1 MFNTVEPRV
10 FNFAEEA
17 PEVAPSVEWSLVE
30 RMMRKTFQILIAGAF
45 LAVSIPLYAEQE
57 TQSTAGNHLD
67 TYLFQILNSR
77 PSASEETTKSP
88 KENPDRDP
96 RARTHQEGILEI
108 SGTTFTPARLTVKA
122 GPLAVVGSIELSV
135 RNETNSRWIFRAENI
150 GPETNIWDSKG
161 RAVLVPGKVNCQVLH
176 RASLNDYHQA
186 GLTLNADSPILSYA
200 TGANTEK
207 MRSDFFEDED
217 ICPIGEI
224 PAFTTQQD
232 IEKKCKQCLGRV
244 LKTIKED
251 VNARLSTLSYRVD
264 APVCSLD
271 TDCYREDSDWLRG
284 RCILTKDQNGSFV
297 SECRARS
304 SVGGACP
311 GKGSRGLFEYSCDK
325 GLACVKTHS
334 AKGYFDYN
342 RYECRDPKN
351 WKFKGPLARTG
362 RF

>member
-1 MFNTVEPRV
+1 
-10 FNFAEEA
+10 
-17 PEVAPSVEWSLVE
+17 VEWSPVE

-57 TQSTAGNHLD
+57 SLNSVTSHLD
-67 TYLFQILNSR
+67 NYLYHVRNSR
-77 PSASEETTKSP
+77 PSIQPVPARPAT
-88 KENPDRDP
+88 ENTGRDP
-96 RARTHQEGILEI
+96 RVRSHQEGILEI

-135 RNETNSRWIFRAENI
+135 RNETNSRWFFRAENI
-150 GPETNIWDSKG
+150 DPETNIWDSKG
-161 RAVLVPGKVNCQVLH
+161 RAILVPGKLTCQVLH
-176 RASLNDYHQA
+176 RASLNDYQQA
-186 GLTLNADSPILSYA
+186 GLTLTADSPVFSYSA
-200 TGANTEK
+200 GTNTEK
-207 MRSDFFEDED
+207 LRSDFFEGEE
-217 ICPIGEI
+217 ICPAEEI
-224 PAFTTQQD
+224 RAFTTQQD
-232 IEKKCKQCLGRV
+232 IETKCKQCLGRV